1 MWKTKSSILSY
12 FGKFM
17 IVFKKMFIAFF
28 RDHPLMMSPPVGDLL
43 CKKKTYQ
50 TVNPI
55 EIFKGK
61 CVSASMFERL
71 VNQATVQRFPLVDPS
86 SLYNLEAGD
95 TPEPSG
101 LASSVPPLR
110 LKIPRPSGA

>member
-1 MWKTKSSILSY
+1 
-12 FGKFM
+12 M
-17 IVFKKMFIAFF
+17 I
-28 RDHPLMMSPPVGDLL
+28 SPPIDDLL
-43 CKKKTYQ
+43 YKKKTNQ

-61 CVSASMFERL
+61 CVSASMFERP
-71 VNQATVQRFPLVDPS
+71 VNQATVQQFPLVDPS
-86 SLYNLEAGD
+86 SLCNVEAGD

-110 LKIPRPSGA
+110 LKIPQPSGA